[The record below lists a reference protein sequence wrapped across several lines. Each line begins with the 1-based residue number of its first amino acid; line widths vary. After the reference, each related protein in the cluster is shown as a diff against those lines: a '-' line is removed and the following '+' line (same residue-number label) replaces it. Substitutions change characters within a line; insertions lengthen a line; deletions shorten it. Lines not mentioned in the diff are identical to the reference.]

1 MEYNR
6 LLRDFVPPNSTYVA
20 HMAYDA
26 VWALALALDR
36 VANIISSG
44 EGAEPVCNGTLIPL
58 DEWNNSVTA
67 TSCLIRHE
75 LGRTNFEGLTVKDNY
90 LFSAVRY

>member
-1 MEYNR
+1 
-6 LLRDFVPPNSTYVA
+6 
-20 HMAYDA
+20 MAYDA

-58 DEWNNSVTA
+58 DEWNNSVTP

-90 LFSAVRY
+90 LFCAVRY